1 MLGFFGK
8 KFKMNHLINHCR
20 FDWWPKKC
28 LKLLTKRLLLAPN
41 IHSLLWLGKKSKHP
55 FPLYWSK
62 FYNTSTTLV
71 PLDLY
76 LDNVFWLLKRVRAD
90 QEAQRSLAALL
101 RKIFESKICP
111 KMDAPAEP
119 TPEKLKNRILLEITG
134 RSNDDFSL
142 GPQFRVFT
150 KKLTTLSSRLNIT
163 RQ

>member
-1 MLGFFGK
+1 M
-8 KFKMNHLINHCR
+8 
-20 FDWWPKKC
+20 
-28 LKLLTKRLLLAPN
+28 
-41 IHSLLWLGKKSKHP
+41 
-55 FPLYWSK
+55 
-62 FYNTSTTLV
+62 
-71 PLDLY
+71 
-76 LDNVFWLLKRVRAD
+76 RAD

-150 KKLTTLSSRLNIT
+150 KKLTTLPSTINST